1 MNNLHTKEK
10 MTAFEISV
18 KKFLDILKYTL
29 KTKNN
34 YLPLNLSVLK
44 DPVSDK
50 LPEDYE
56 NFVEKER
63 FSFV

>member
-1 MNNLHTKEK
+1 MKI
-10 MTAFEISV
+10 FDIGI
-18 KKFLDILKYTL
+18 KKFLDIIKYTL

-34 YLPLNLSVLK
+34 YLSLNYSVLK

-56 NFVEKER
+56 DLVEKER
-63 FSFV
+63 FSYVQS